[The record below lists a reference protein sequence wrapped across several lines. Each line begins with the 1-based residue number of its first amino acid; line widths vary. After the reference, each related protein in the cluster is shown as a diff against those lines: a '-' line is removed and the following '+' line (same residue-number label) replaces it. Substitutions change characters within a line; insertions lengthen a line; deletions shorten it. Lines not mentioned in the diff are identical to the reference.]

1 MTAIRNTML
10 ALGMLLFL
18 PACAPTQEGPGADD
32 AAPEVA
38 PEAAEWTL
46 YRSPSHGYALW
57 YPSTWIPDDTAA
69 EGPPLRIES
78 PDWEAVFIVSSLGD
92 QRLAEQGGLDAVLAD
107 IRAGFD
113 QDARYSLE
121 GYEEQRE
128 ENGTFAGMY
137 IARGGFTDDGTE
149 YRFKEIGDLLR
160 DGRIF
165 VSTAHVRSSSTA
177 RYGEILD
184 EMIGGFDALGV
195 GGEKPAMAVE

>member
-57 YPSTWIPDDTAA
+57 YPSTWILDDTGT
-69 EGPPLRIES
+69 EGPPLRIDS
-78 PDWEAVFIVSSLGD
+78 PDWEAVFIVSSLAD
-92 QRLAEQGGLDAVLAD
+92 QRLAEPG
-107 IRAGFD
+107 
-113 QDARYSLE
+113 
-121 GYEEQRE
+121 
-128 ENGTFAGMY
+128 
-137 IARGGFTDDGTE
+137 
-149 YRFKEIGDLLR
+149 
-160 DGRIF
+160 GRIF
-165 VSTAHVRSSSTA
+165 VSTAHIRSTATA

-195 GGEKPAMAVE
+195 GGEEPALALE